1 MKRSWRYIFRIT
13 CFVLLVLVVQS
24 ACSILLPAP
33 AQNPS
38 ARALV
43 CEEEI
48 IPDSIQIRVATF
60 LGNEKRNYYGNHA
73 DSSLRLNW
81 KTFLGKGTTIVSKAK
96 GVEEWYG
103 AGWTGQPLVVDE
115 CGKTFLIQG
124 CYDHHLKKI
133 DAATGDVVWQYR
145 YDDILKGT
153 GTLWKNDSA
162 KNPEDRFLVLQGS
175 RLGVQNSQA
184 SAEVY
189 SYRAVSY
196 LRGTEYWRMNIKRGL
211 SYSRDVDASAL
222 ILNDTA
228 YLGLENA
235 TFIAFDP
242 GRELIAGDS
251 TAAPRIFQ
259 ELPLYAERDRAR
271 HGGNLVTEGSPARLG
286 NHIYIASGAGHIYG
300 YNLNTHQLDWDF
312 YTGSDIDG
320 TPVVTADSC
329 LLVTVEKQYIDG
341 QGGVFKLNPRQKP
354 EQAVVWY
361 EPTEDFNF
369 SSWRGGV
376 IGSASVNDFYVKASA
391 LHLAAFTGI
400 DGVLRVVRYDQL
412 DEVSKS
418 KGPDGKQEFPRPK
431 TIFTARIGPS
441 ISTPILVGN
450 KLIAAGY
457 NGLHLFAY
465 DSLGNFKK
473 LAFQAGIFEAT
484 PVVDRG
490 QIFIASRDGYLY
502 CFGNRVDTV
511 SEFVPEPAL
520 VKKEIKTETKKSGVR
535 HVNPKSI
542 QFVKVAPEWHT
553 GIVAYMPRKKNTIAQ
568 EQHPVSAQSFNT
580 GNCHLIGG
588 VFRSKENAVR
598 QLNVWKQRQY
608 AATLIDTGT
617 GLYYVSIARS
627 TKEAD
632 LESILKQTQKQ
643 YEADVWIKVEI

>member
-1 MKRSWRYIFRIT
+1 MKRRGRYIFRIA
-13 CFVLLVLVVQS
+13 CFILLVLVVQS
-24 ACSILLPAP
+24 ACSIFVHVPT
-33 AQNPS
+33 QYPS

-43 CEEEI
+43 MEEEQ

-60 LGNEKRNYYGNHA
+60 LGNEKRNYYGDFA
-73 DSSLRLNW
+73 DTSLRINW
-81 KTFLGKGTTIVSKAK
+81 KIFLGKGTTIVSKAK

-133 DAATGDVVWQYR
+133 DAATGEVVWQYR

-162 KNPEDRFLVLQGS
+162 KNPDDRFLILQGS

-196 LRGTEYWRMNIKRGL
+196 IRGTENWRMNIKRGL

-242 GRELIAGDS
+242 GRELLVGDS
-251 TAAPRIFQ
+251 TSSPRIFQ
-259 ELPLYAERDRAR
+259 ELPLYAEHDRAR

-286 NHIYIASGAGHIYG
+286 NHVYIASGAGHIYG
-300 YNLNTHQLDWDF
+300 YNLITHQLDWDF

-329 LLVTVEKQYIDG
+329 LLVTIEKQYIDG

-361 EPTEDFNF
+361 EPTDDFNF
-369 SSWRGGV
+369 SSWKGGV
-376 IGSASVNDFYVKASA
+376 IGSASVNDFYTTHSH
-391 LHLAAFTGI
+391 LQLAAFTGI
-400 DGVLRVVRYDQL
+400 DGFLRVVRYDQI
-412 DEVSKS
+412 DDTQVAF
-418 KGPDGKQEFPRPK
+418 GPDGKQEYARPK
-431 TIFTARIGPS
+431 TVFTSRIGPS

-465 DSLGNFKK
+465 DSLGHFTK
-473 LAFQAGIFEAT
+473 LAFQPGIFEAT

-502 CFGNRVDTV
+502 CFGNRVDTAL
-511 SEFVPEPAL
+511 EFVPEPLL
-520 VKKEIKTETKKSGVR
+520 VKKEIKAETKKSNAQ
-535 HVNPKSI
+535 HVKQKNA

-553 GIVAYMPRKKNTIAQ
+553 GTVAYTPRKKNTIIQ
-568 EQHPVSAQSFNT
+568 EQHTVSLQPVNE

-598 QLNVWKQRQY
+598 QVNLWKQRQY
-608 AATLIDTGT
+608 AASLIDSGV

-627 TKEAD
+627 TKESD

-643 YEADVWIKVEI
+643 YDADVWIKVE